1 MNRIFSAL
9 LLAGGMMASGMP
21 FPAAATP
28 RQQEENPIHAGNN
41 DRGQGDSPSPTRQ
54 QGTRNVKDADKVSSV
69 SRQQRK
75 ESVEAIQKLLNK
87 RLFKKAAEQ
96 ALKQLD
102 EYDDQYSGTDLS
114 LYYEALKRLN
124 ALNDS
129 TNLDTILQ
137 QQMKRHGNNPRFL
150 MAAALLYQE
159 ASHAFKL
166 VDGSYIRCNNV
177 WDGEYSG
184 EARDR
189 VEALRCLFKAMQIAE
204 QQGDMALLGQL
215 RFATAQAFLRQD
227 GRFSPLSPV
236 QTYASLGN
244 LTSLKELPDYVAKD
258 ESSPFRNVKTLPVAV
273 NSKTGKPE
281 VVFYHASSSWET
293 AKNDGERL
301 RWLLD
306 SAIQADPEIANQVNY
321 FTASWCCTLF
331 SYSNTAP
338 DQELVYGPG
347 NAGSVAGIDPAQLKT
362 NQTVVKTDRTDKG
375 KFMLITLPPDY
386 DFIRIASA
394 VRPAPSPDYYV
405 NACNLVADEF
415 LARNQRPAAA
425 DLLAK
430 TLQTWNTVSWNNGD
444 KEKFLRVAESLKKRL
459 ASITEPNGTFDT
471 DKRTLLAGEPV
482 EVAFSYRNAAHARVT
497 ARSVD
502 MRRWQQERM
511 DTVQSSRTLGRE
523 YAKKYSSS
531 GTLLFNLL
539 YNQSYAR
546 YLGEEIKG
554 KDIDLAPGDQ
564 HLNRIA
570 QIPVPTRK
578 SGWYLLTVT
587 LDNGYRFHRFLT
599 LSDMVLVR
607 RSVPE
612 GNLWFLADARTG
624 MPVEGGDLRL
634 LRYGENKTLKKHQV
648 KGTTDK
654 NGAMIETIPPPD
666 RREVFYDRFLGI
678 ASKGSSYVLAGTSD
692 YGWESG
698 NQLMNTANKASDPY
712 SCFFLESQPVYRPG
726 QTARFKG
733 VLFRPN
739 IAAPGTQDCAGK
751 KLTLTI
757 TSPTGDE
764 SVFPQK
770 TVTTDSTGCFELE
783 LLIPAG
789 APLGQYEAKLK
800 LHDSANLDFRLYA
813 PLFRMEEYK
822 KPEFS
827 VQMDA
832 PSKPIRLGQPIPVS
846 IQADYYAGGPVSEGK
861 ASITITRSLGA
872 DVWTPYWKWS
882 WLYDSSFSPYYVPFS
897 SDAPLTVLKKTVP
910 LNKDGKAS
918 VELSTAQ
925 DARDFASQNI
935 TYRVTASVTDAS
947 LREVFTSG
955 QVIATFRPFN
965 IFTSLNRGYAPTG
978 TPVQASITAATADG
992 VKISHAKGTTR
1003 LQHIRPDG
1011 SRQDLETWN
1020 IATGKEGEASLS
1032 FQTRESGLYALSTT
1046 LEDEHGN
1053 KVEDSFQFLSYGA
1066 GKQNPFKI
1074 EPLAIT
1080 PDKKEYAPGE
1090 TARLLVTSD
1099 YPDARVWTFLRN
1111 SWKNES
1117 RRLVALDRQTALV
1130 ECPLTREDM
1139 PNMGVNAFTVRNGE
1153 LYQASAEL
1161 LLPPASQILSPSV
1174 TSGKPQYQPG
1184 EKGQVT
1190 VQVKGPDGKPV
1201 SNGIV
1206 TLAVYDKA
1214 LEYIARPNITD
1225 IAKTVWGSLNSTRF
1239 LNLKKMTASGTQ
1251 KDRGPDQPYFQSL
1264 VQTGYRYMA
1273 RDKMA
1278 PINGFATAG
1287 PRSGNYAV
1295 AVKSV
1300 NRLLGEGAAL
1310 PAAAPAPV
1318 VQYKGAGD
1326 EVSAEDDFFANAPG
1340 SMDLRGNASPP
1351 IQLRTHFADCLKWC
1365 GTLKTDG
1372 EGNVTVPVE
1381 MPDNLTTWKAAAWT
1395 ITPELQ
1401 VGQASAEFLT
1411 TKDFMVSLQAPRF
1424 FVEKDVVMLS
1434 ALVRNRTDKAVR
1446 ARVSIALKD
1455 GCLELLPAD
1464 APSVKALAPDTDNS
1478 AVREV
1483 DVPAQGQ
1490 AVVNWWTVA
1499 VREGTATVAMEAA
1512 AGSTGDA
1519 MQMSFPVLVHGMKQ
1533 LHAGSAVVL
1542 PGEQE
1547 QKLSINLPQQRRR
1560 EESELTVKVSPS
1572 IALSMVEA
1580 LPYLAEYPY
1589 GCVEQTLN
1597 RFLPAL
1603 VVTNTL
1609 KQLGLNPGAALQSH
1623 RNLNPQAIKD
1633 KAFYDKVMKKLKRNP
1648 VYDEAKL
1655 KKMAAEGIAALREK
1669 QLSNGSWGWFGGAS
1683 EGDPVMTAHVLHGLK
1698 LASNTATIPE
1708 GMLTRAIRWLK
1719 DHQEK
1724 QVTLLARGDEYR
1736 KLEKLPDGPKKK
1748 EAIRKLGNYRLTAS
1762 AEDTLIYSVL
1772 AECGVSNL
1780 PMERYLFRDRLELP
1794 VISQIQLAEILL
1806 DAHRMGDFKKVLPI
1820 ISQFLQQDDS
1830 LQTAWLRLPNEGYWW
1845 RWYGSDV
1852 ATQAAYLKLMAKSD
1866 PGNPVTARLAKWLLN
1881 NRANG
1886 TYWNSTKDTA
1896 DCLEALS
1903 AYLFQTREGMED
1915 MEAEILY
1922 DGVPVK
1928 TITSTKE
1935 TLFTFDNAFR
1945 MSGKDLTDGKHVITI
1960 RRKKGKG
1967 NIYANSTLSY
1977 FSLEDPIP
1985 AAGNAVTVERCY
1997 YRILKET
2004 VKDDSVKDT
2013 QTDSGE
2019 LVTQGK
2025 DLTRRTLLKNG
2036 DVIASGDIIEVV
2048 MTVKTKNDVEY
2059 LMLRDPKPA
2068 GCESRETASGYAQMG
2083 TVSGYKEIGDEEIRI
2098 FLSSLPMGEYQISH
2112 RLRAERPGR
2121 FSALPAII
2129 EAMYAPELRGN
2140 SREHKVGIS
2149 MPAE

>member
-1 MNRIFSAL
+1 MNRIFSL
-9 LLAGGMMASGMP
+9 LFLAGGLLASGMP
-21 FPAAATP
+21 CPAAASTP
-28 RQQEENPIHAGNN
+28 PQRQDGPSAHADDKG
-41 DRGQGDSPSPTRQ
+41 GLPEDSTSSSQ
-54 QGTRNVKDADKVSSV
+54 KGAKDADKATSIS
-69 SRQQRK
+69 QQRK
-75 ESVEAIQKLLNK
+75 QSVEAIEKLLEK
-87 RLFKKAAEQ
+87 RLFKNAAKQ

-102 EYDDQYSGTDLS
+102 EYDDQYSGADLL
-114 LYYEALKRLN
+114 LYYQALTRLN
-124 ALNDS
+124 ALDDS

-137 QQMKRHGNNPRFL
+137 EQMKRHGGNPYFL
-150 MAAALLYQE
+150 MDAAHLYQN
-159 ASHAFKL
+159 ASHTFKL
-166 VDGSYIRCNNV
+166 VDGAYIRSAEP

-189 VEALRCLFKAMQIAE
+189 VEALRCLSKAMQLAE
-204 QQGDMALLGQL
+204 KEKNMKLLGQL
-215 RFATAQAFLRQD
+215 RFMTAQALLVKGSRY
-227 GRFSPLSPV
+227 SSLSPF
-236 QTYASLGN
+236 QAYAALGN
-244 LTSLKELPDYVAKD
+244 LTSLKELPGYVAR
-258 ESSPFRNVKTLPVAV
+258 EEAPPFRNVATVPVTV
-273 NSKTGKPE
+273 NAKTGKPE

-293 AKNDGERL
+293 AKNDGERM

-306 SAIQADPEIANQVNY
+306 AAIQANPELANQVNY
-321 FTASWCCTLF
+321 FTASWCHRLF

-338 DQELVYGPG
+338 DQEFVYGPG
-347 NAGSVAGIDPAQLKT
+347 NAGMVAGINPEELKT
-362 NQTVVKTDRTDKG
+362 NQTVVKTDRTGNG
-375 KFMLITLPPDY
+375 KFLLTTLPPDY
-386 DFIRIASA
+386 DFIRIAAA
-394 VRPAPSPDYYV
+394 VRVTPEPDYYV
-405 NACNLVADEF
+405 NAGNLAANEF

-425 DLLAK
+425 ELLGK
-430 TLQTWNTVSWNNGD
+430 ILQTWNAQSWNQTD
-444 KEKFLRVAESLKKRL
+444 KEDFLHVADNLKKRI
-459 ASITEPNGTFDT
+459 ASITEPNGMFDA

-482 EVAFSYRNAAHARVT
+482 TVAFSYRNAAQASVT

-502 MRRWQQERM
+502 MKRWQEERM
-511 DTVQSSRTLGRE
+511 DKVQTSSTLGNAYR
-523 YAKKYSSS
+523 KKYSSL

-539 YNQSYAR
+539 HEPSYAR

-554 KDIDLAPGDQ
+554 EKVALAPGER

-578 SGWYLLTVT
+578 PGWYLLTVT

-612 GNLWFLADARTG
+612 GNLWFLADAGTG
-624 MPVEGGDLRL
+624 MPVEGGSLRL
-634 LRYGENKTLKKHQV
+634 LRYQEDKTLQKHQV

-654 NGAMIETIPPPD
+654 DGAMIETIPPRGSRTPS
-666 RREVFYDRFLGI
+666 YNMFLGI
-678 ASKGSSYVLAGTSD
+678 ASKGDSYVLAGVSD

-698 NQLMNTANKASDPY
+698 NYLMDTANKASDPY

-733 VLFRPN
+733 VLFRPD
-739 IAAPGTQDCAGK
+739 IANPGTKDCAGK

-764 SVFPQK
+764 SVFPPK

-783 LLIPAG
+783 LLIPAE
-789 APLGQYEAKLK
+789 APLGQYGAKLK
-800 LHDSANLDFRLYA
+800 LHDSADPDFRLYA

-827 VQMDA
+827 VRMDA
-832 PSKPIRLGQPIPVS
+832 PSRPIRLGRPIPVS

-861 ASITITRSLGA
+861 ATITITRTLGA

-882 WLYDSSFSPYYVPFS
+882 WLYDRSFSPYYIPFS
-897 SDAPLTVLKKTVP
+897 PDAPLTVLEKTVP
-910 LNKDGKAS
+910 LDKDGKAS

-935 TYRVTASVTDAS
+935 TYRVSASVTDAS
-947 LREVFTSG
+947 LREVSASG

-965 IFTSLNRGYAPTG
+965 IFTALNRGYAPTG

-992 VKISHAKGTTR
+992 AKIAHAKGTSV
-1003 LQHIRPDG
+1003 LQHIRADG
-1011 SRQDLETWN
+1011 SREALETWN
-1020 IATGKEGEASLS
+1020 ITTGKEGEATLS
-1032 FQTRESGLYALSTT
+1032 FQTRESGLYALSST
-1046 LEDEHGN
+1046 LKDEHGN
-1053 KVEDSFQFLSYGA
+1053 RVEESFQFLSYGK

-1074 EPLAIT
+1074 NPLSIT
-1080 PDKKEYAPGE
+1080 PDKKEYAPGD
-1090 TARLLVTSD
+1090 TAKLLLASD

-1111 SWKNES
+1111 SWKDES
-1117 RRLVALDRQTALV
+1117 RSLVPLDRQTALV

-1153 LYQASAEL
+1153 LHTASAEL
-1161 LLPPASQILSPSV
+1161 LIPPASQILAPSV
-1174 TSGKPQYQPG
+1174 TPGKSQYQPG
-1184 EKGQVT
+1184 EEGRVT

-1201 SNGIV
+1201 RNGIV

-1225 IAKTVWGSLNSTRF
+1225 IAKTVWGSLNETGF
-1239 LNLKKMTASGTQ
+1239 LSLKKMTAAGTQ
-1251 KDRGPDQPYFQSL
+1251 QDRGPDQPYFQSL
-1264 VQTGYRYMA
+1264 LYSDYGYLLRREKGA
-1273 RDKMA
+1273 V
-1278 PINGFATAG
+1278 NGFATAG
-1287 PRSGNYAV
+1287 VRSGNYAISGKAASRV
-1295 AVKSV
+1295 LA
-1300 NRLLGEGAAL
+1300 EGAAV
-1310 PAAAPAPV
+1310 PAAAPVPAM
-1318 VQYKGAGD
+1318 QQMASD
-1326 EVSAEDDFFANAPG
+1326 EESAESDSFAAGQGDADVQEN
-1340 SMDLRGNASPP
+1340 SSPH
-1351 IQLRTHFADCLKWC
+1351 IQLRTNFADCIKWC
-1365 GTLKTDG
+1365 GTLRTDE

-1381 MPDNLTTWKAAAWT
+1381 MPDNLTTWKAAAWA
-1395 ITPELQ
+1395 IPPGLQ
-1401 VGQASAEFLT
+1401 VGPASAEVLT
-1411 TKDFMVSLQAPRF
+1411 TKDFMVSMQAPRF

-1446 ARVSIALKD
+1446 ARVSISLKD

-1464 APSVKALAPDTDNS
+1464 APAVKGLAADTDNS

-1490 AVVNWWTVA
+1490 AVVNWWTA
-1499 VREGTATVAMEAA
+1499 AIREGTAAVAMEAA
-1512 AGSTGDA
+1512 SGSTGDA
-1519 MQMSFPVLVHGMKQ
+1519 MQMNFPVLVHGMKQ

-1547 QKLSINLPQQRRR
+1547 QKLSISLPQQRRR
-1560 EESELTVKVSPS
+1560 EESELVVKVSPS

-1603 VVTNTL
+1603 VVTDAL
-1609 KQLGLNPGAALQSH
+1609 KQLGLNPGAALESH
-1623 RNLNPQAIKD
+1623 RNLNPQAIKN
-1633 KAFYDKVMKKLKRNP
+1633 KAFHDSIMKKLERNP
-1648 VYDEAKL
+1648 VYDEAAL
-1655 KKMAAEGIAALREK
+1655 KKMAAKGISSLREK

-1683 EGDPVMTAHVLHGLK
+1683 EGDPVMTAHVAHGLK
-1698 LASNTATIPE
+1698 IASNTVNVPD
-1708 GMLTRAIRWLK
+1708 GMLSGAVRWLK
-1719 DHQEK
+1719 NYQES
-1724 QVTLLARGDEYR
+1724 QAALLEKGDEYR

-1748 EAIRKLGNYRLTAS
+1748 EAIRKLGDYRLTVS
-1762 AEDTLIYSVL
+1762 ATDTLVYSVL
-1772 AECGVSNL
+1772 AECGVKNL

-1794 VISQIQLAEILL
+1794 VISQVQLAEILL
-1806 DAHRMGDFKKVLPI
+1806 DAHRMDDFKKVMPI

-1845 RWYGSDV
+1845 RWYGSGV

-1886 TYWNSTKDTA
+1886 SYWDSTKDTA

-1903 AYLFQTREGMED
+1903 AYLLQTREGMED

-1928 TITSTKE
+1928 TVASTKE

-1945 MSGKDLTDGKHVITI
+1945 MSGKDLADGSHVITI
-1960 RRKKGKG
+1960 RRKKGSG

-1985 AAGNAVTVERCY
+1985 AAGNAVTVERSY
-1997 YRILKET
+1997 YCIRKET

-2013 QTDSGE
+2013 QTDAGE
-2019 LVTQGK
+2019 LVSQGK
-2025 DLTRRTLLKNG
+2025 DLTRRTLLKDG

-2059 LMLRDPKPA
+2059 LMLLDPKPA
-2068 GCESRETASGYAQMG
+2068 GCESQETTSGYAWMG
-2083 TVSGYKEIGDEEIRI
+2083 TVSGYKEIGDEEIRV
-2098 FLSSLPMGEYQISH
+2098 FLSSLPMGQYQISH

-2121 FSALPAII
+2121 FSALPAVI

-2140 SREHKVGIS
+2140 SKEHKIGIS

>member
-1 MNRIFSAL
+1 MNRIFSL
-9 LLAGGMMASGMP
+9 LFLAGCLLASGMP
-21 FPAAATP
+21 CPAAASTP
-28 RQQEENPIHAGNN
+28 PQRQDGPSAHADDKG
-41 DRGQGDSPSPTRQ
+41 GLPEDSTSSSQ
-54 QGTRNVKDADKVSSV
+54 KGAKDADKATSIS
-69 SRQQRK
+69 QQRK
-75 ESVEAIQKLLNK
+75 QSVEAIEKLLEK
-87 RLFKKAAEQ
+87 RLFKNAAEQ

-102 EYDDQYSGTDLS
+102 EYDDQYSGADLL
-114 LYYEALKRLN
+114 LYYQALTRLN
-124 ALNDS
+124 ALDDS

-137 QQMKRHGNNPRFL
+137 EQMKRHGGNPYFL
-150 MAAALLYQE
+150 MDAAHLYQN
-159 ASHAFKL
+159 ASHTFKL
-166 VDGSYIRCNNV
+166 VDGAYIRSAEP

-189 VEALRCLFKAMQIAE
+189 VEALRCLSKAMQLAE
-204 QQGDMALLGQL
+204 KEKNMKLLGQL
-215 RFATAQAFLRQD
+215 RFMTAQALLGKGSRY
-227 GRFSPLSPV
+227 SSLSPF
-236 QTYASLGN
+236 QAYAALGN
-244 LTSLKELPDYVAKD
+244 LTSLKELPGYVAR
-258 ESSPFRNVKTLPVAV
+258 EEAPPFRNVATVPVTV
-273 NSKTGKPE
+273 NAKTGKPE

-293 AKNDGERL
+293 AKNDGERM

-306 SAIQADPEIANQVNY
+306 AAIQANPELANQVNY
-321 FTASWCCTLF
+321 FTASWCHRLF
-331 SYSNTAP
+331 SYSNTVP
-338 DQELVYGPG
+338 DQEFVYGPG
-347 NAGSVAGIDPAQLKT
+347 NAGMVAGINPEELKT
-362 NQTVVKTDRTDKG
+362 NQTVVKTDRTGNG
-375 KFMLITLPPDY
+375 KFLLTTLPPDY
-386 DFIRIASA
+386 DFIRIAAA
-394 VRPAPSPDYYV
+394 VRVTPEPDYYV
-405 NACNLVADEF
+405 NAGNLAANEF

-425 DLLAK
+425 ELLGK
-430 TLQTWNTVSWNNGD
+430 ILQTWNAQSWDQAD
-444 KEKFLRVAESLKKRL
+444 KEDFLHVADNLKKRI
-459 ASITEPNGTFDT
+459 ASITEPNGMFDA

-482 EVAFSYRNAAHARVT
+482 TVAFSYRNAAQASVT

-502 MRRWQQERM
+502 MKRWQEERM
-511 DTVQSSRTLGRE
+511 DKVQTSSTLGNAYR
-523 YAKKYSSS
+523 KKYSNL

-539 YNQSYAR
+539 HEPSYAR

-554 KDIDLAPGDQ
+554 EKVALAPGER
-564 HLNRIA
+564 HLNHIA

-578 SGWYLLTVT
+578 PGWYLLTVT

-612 GNLWFLADARTG
+612 GNLWFLADAGTG
-624 MPVEGGDLRL
+624 MPVEGGSLRL
-634 LRYGENKTLKKHQV
+634 LRYQEDKTLQKHQV

-654 NGAMIETIPPPD
+654 DGAMIETIPPRGSRTPS
-666 RREVFYDRFLGI
+666 YNMFLGI
-678 ASKGSSYVLAGTSD
+678 ASKGDSYVLAGVSD

-698 NQLMNTANKASDPY
+698 NYLMDTANKASDPY

-733 VLFRPN
+733 VLFRPD
-739 IAAPGTQDCAGK
+739 IANPGTKDCAGK

-764 SVFPQK
+764 SVFPPK

-783 LLIPAG
+783 LLIPAE
-789 APLGQYEAKLK
+789 APLGQYGAKLK
-800 LHDSANLDFRLYA
+800 LHDSADPDFRLYA

-827 VQMDA
+827 VRMDA
-832 PSKPIRLGQPIPVS
+832 PSRPIRLGRPIPVS

-861 ASITITRSLGA
+861 ATITITRTLGA

-882 WLYDSSFSPYYVPFS
+882 WLYDRSFSPYYIPFS
-897 SDAPLTVLKKTVP
+897 PDAPLTVLEKTVP
-910 LNKDGKAS
+910 LDKDGKAS

-935 TYRVTASVTDAS
+935 TYRVSASVTDAS
-947 LREVFTSG
+947 LREVSASG

-965 IFTSLNRGYAPTG
+965 IFTALNRGYAPTG

-992 VKISHAKGTTR
+992 AKIAHAKGTSV
-1003 LQHIRPDG
+1003 LQHIRADG
-1011 SRQDLETWN
+1011 SREALETWN
-1020 IATGKEGEASLS
+1020 ITTGKEGEATLS
-1032 FQTRESGLYALSTT
+1032 FQTRESGLYALSST

-1053 KVEDSFQFLSYGA
+1053 RVEESFQFLSYGK

-1074 EPLAIT
+1074 NPLSIT
-1080 PDKKEYAPGE
+1080 PDKKEYAPGD
-1090 TARLLVTSD
+1090 TAKLLLASD
-1099 YPDARVWTFLRN
+1099 YPDARVWTFLHN
-1111 SWKNES
+1111 SWKDES
-1117 RRLVALDRQTALV
+1117 RSLVPLDRQTALV

-1153 LYQASAEL
+1153 LHTASAEL
-1161 LLPPASQILSPSV
+1161 LIPPASQILAPSV
-1174 TSGKPQYQPG
+1174 TPGKSQYQPG
-1184 EKGQVT
+1184 EEGRVT

-1201 SNGIV
+1201 RNGIV

-1225 IAKTVWGSLNSTRF
+1225 IAKTVWGSLNETGF
-1239 LNLKKMTASGTQ
+1239 LSLKKMTAAGTQ
-1251 KDRGPDQPYFQSL
+1251 QDRGPDQPYFQSL
-1264 VQTGYRYMA
+1264 LYSDYGYLLRREKGA
-1273 RDKMA
+1273 V
-1278 PINGFATAG
+1278 NGFATAG
-1287 PRSGNYAV
+1287 VRSGNYAISGKAASRV
-1295 AVKSV
+1295 LA
-1300 NRLLGEGAAL
+1300 EGAAV
-1310 PAAAPAPV
+1310 PAAAPVPAM
-1318 VQYKGAGD
+1318 QQMAAD
-1326 EVSAEDDFFANAPG
+1326 EESAESDSFAAGQGDADVQEN
-1340 SMDLRGNASPP
+1340 SSPH
-1351 IQLRTHFADCLKWC
+1351 IQLRTNFADCIKWC
-1365 GTLKTDG
+1365 GTLRTDE

-1381 MPDNLTTWKAAAWT
+1381 MPDNLTTWKAAAWA
-1395 ITPELQ
+1395 ITPGLQ

-1411 TKDFMVSLQAPRF
+1411 TKDFMVSMQAPRF

-1434 ALVRNRTDKAVR
+1434 ALVRNRPDKAVR
-1446 ARVSIALKD
+1446 ARVSISLKD

-1464 APSVKALAPDTDNS
+1464 APAVKGLAADTDNS

-1490 AVVNWWTVA
+1490 AVVNWWTA
-1499 VREGTATVAMEAA
+1499 AIREGTAAVAMEAA
-1512 AGSTGDA
+1512 SGSTGDA
-1519 MQMSFPVLVHGMKQ
+1519 MQMNFPVLVHGMKQ

-1542 PGEQE
+1542 PGERE
-1547 QKLSINLPQQRRR
+1547 QKLSISLPQQRRR
-1560 EESELTVKVSPS
+1560 EESELVVKVSPS

-1603 VVTNTL
+1603 VVTDAL
-1609 KQLGLNPGAALQSH
+1609 KQLGLNPGAALESH
-1623 RNLNPQAIKD
+1623 RNLNPQAIKN
-1633 KAFYDKVMKKLKRNP
+1633 KAFHDSVMKKLERNP
-1648 VYDEAKL
+1648 VYDEAGL
-1655 KKMAAEGIAALREK
+1655 KKMAAKGISSLREK

-1683 EGDPVMTAHVLHGLK
+1683 EGDAVMTAHVAHGLK
-1698 LASNTATIPE
+1698 IASNTVNVPD
-1708 GMLTRAIRWLK
+1708 GMLSGAVRWLK
-1719 DHQEK
+1719 NYQES
-1724 QVTLLARGDEYR
+1724 QAVLLEKGDEYR

-1748 EAIRKLGNYRLTAS
+1748 EAIRKLGDYRLTAS
-1762 AEDTLIYSVL
+1762 ATDTLVYSVL
-1772 AECGVSNL
+1772 AECGVKNL

-1794 VISQIQLAEILL
+1794 VISQVQLAEILL
-1806 DAHRMGDFKKVLPI
+1806 DAHRMDDFKKVMPI

-1845 RWYGSDV
+1845 RWYGSGV

-1886 TYWNSTKDTA
+1886 SYWDSTKDTA

-1903 AYLFQTREGMED
+1903 AYLLQTREGMED

-1928 TITSTKE
+1928 TIASTKE

-1945 MSGKDLTDGKHVITI
+1945 MSGKDLADGSHVITI
-1960 RRKKGKG
+1960 RRKKGSG

-1985 AAGNAVTVERCY
+1985 AAGNAVTVERSY
-1997 YRILKET
+1997 YRIRKET

-2013 QTDSGE
+2013 QTDAGE
-2019 LVTQGK
+2019 LVSQGK
-2025 DLTRRTLLKNG
+2025 DVTRRTLLKDG

-2059 LMLRDPKPA
+2059 LMLLDPKPA
-2068 GCESRETASGYAQMG
+2068 GCESQETTSGYAWMG
-2083 TVSGYKEIGDEEIRI
+2083 TVSGYKEIGDEEIRV
-2098 FLSSLPMGEYQISH
+2098 FLSSLPMGQYQISH

-2121 FSALPAII
+2121 FSALPAVI

-2140 SREHKVGIS
+2140 SKEHKIGIS

>member
-1 MNRIFSAL
+1 MNRIFSL
-9 LLAGGMMASGMP
+9 LFLAGGLLASGMP
-21 FPAAATP
+21 CPAAASTP
-28 RQQEENPIHAGNN
+28 PQRQDGPSAHADDKG
-41 DRGQGDSPSPTRQ
+41 GLPEDSTSSSQ
-54 QGTRNVKDADKVSSV
+54 KGAKDADKATSV
-69 SRQQRK
+69 SQQRK
-75 ESVEAIQKLLNK
+75 QSVEAIEKLLEK
-87 RLFKKAAEQ
+87 RLFKNAAEQ

-102 EYDDQYSGTDLS
+102 EYDDQYSGADLL
-114 LYYEALKRLN
+114 LYYQALTRLN
-124 ALNDS
+124 ALDDS

-137 QQMKRHGNNPRFL
+137 EQMKRHGGNPYFL
-150 MAAALLYQE
+150 MDAAHLYQN
-159 ASHAFKL
+159 ASHTFKL
-166 VDGSYIRCNNV
+166 VDGAYIRSTEP

-189 VEALRCLFKAMQIAE
+189 VEALRCLSKAMQLAE
-204 QQGDMALLGQL
+204 KEKNMKLLGQL
-215 RFATAQAFLRQD
+215 RFMTAQALLVKGSRY
-227 GRFSPLSPV
+227 SSLSPF
-236 QTYASLGN
+236 QAYAALGN
-244 LTSLKELPDYVAKD
+244 LTSLKELPGYVAR
-258 ESSPFRNVKTLPVAV
+258 EEAPPFRNVATVPVTV
-273 NSKTGKPE
+273 NAKTGKPE

-293 AKNDGERL
+293 AKNDGERM

-306 SAIQADPEIANQVNY
+306 AAIQANPELANQVNY
-321 FTASWCCTLF
+321 FTASWCHRLF

-338 DQELVYGPG
+338 DQEFVYGPG
-347 NAGSVAGIDPAQLKT
+347 NAGMVAGINPEELKT
-362 NQTVVKTDRTDKG
+362 NQTVVKTDRTGNG
-375 KFMLITLPPDY
+375 KFLLTTLPPDY
-386 DFIRIASA
+386 DFIRIAAA
-394 VRPAPSPDYYV
+394 VRVTPEPDYYV
-405 NACNLVADEF
+405 NAGNLAANEF

-425 DLLAK
+425 ELLGK
-430 TLQTWNTVSWNNGD
+430 ILQTWNAQSWNQAD
-444 KEKFLRVAESLKKRL
+444 KEDFLHVADNLKKRI
-459 ASITEPNGTFDT
+459 ASITEPNGMFDA

-482 EVAFSYRNAAHARVT
+482 TVAFSYRNAAQASVT

-502 MRRWQQERM
+502 MKRWQEERM
-511 DTVQSSRTLGRE
+511 DKVQTSSTLGNAYR
-523 YAKKYSSS
+523 KKYSSL

-539 YNQSYAR
+539 HEPSYAR

-554 KDIDLAPGDQ
+554 EKVALAPGER

-578 SGWYLLTVT
+578 PGWYLLTVT

-612 GNLWFLADARTG
+612 GNLWFLADAGTG
-624 MPVEGGDLRL
+624 MPVEGGSLRL
-634 LRYGENKTLKKHQV
+634 LRYQEDKTLQKHQV

-654 NGAMIETIPPPD
+654 NGAMIETIPPRGSRTPS
-666 RREVFYDRFLGI
+666 YNMFLGI
-678 ASKGSSYVLAGTSD
+678 ASKGDSYVLAGVSD

-698 NQLMNTANKASDPY
+698 NYLMDTANKASDPY

-733 VLFRPN
+733 VLFRPD
-739 IAAPGTQDCAGK
+739 IANPGTKDCAGK

-764 SVFPQK
+764 SVFPPK

-783 LLIPAG
+783 LLIPAE
-789 APLGQYEAKLK
+789 APLGQYGAKLK
-800 LHDSANLDFRLYA
+800 LHDSADPDFRLYA

-827 VQMDA
+827 VRMDA
-832 PSKPIRLGQPIPVS
+832 PSRPIRLGRPIPVS

-861 ASITITRSLGA
+861 ATITITRTLGA

-882 WLYDSSFSPYYVPFS
+882 WLYDRSFSPYYIPFS
-897 SDAPLTVLKKTVP
+897 PDAPLTVLEKTVP
-910 LNKDGKAS
+910 LDKDGKAS

-935 TYRVTASVTDAS
+935 TYRVSASVTDAS
-947 LREVFTSG
+947 LREVSASG

-965 IFTSLNRGYAPTG
+965 IFTALNRGYAPTG

-992 VKISHAKGTTR
+992 AKIAHAKGTSV
-1003 LQHIRPDG
+1003 LQHIRADG
-1011 SRQDLETWN
+1011 SREALETWN
-1020 IATGKEGEASLS
+1020 ITTGKEGEATLS
-1032 FQTRESGLYALSTT
+1032 FQTRESGLYALSST

-1053 KVEDSFQFLSYGA
+1053 RVEESFQFLSYGK

-1074 EPLAIT
+1074 NPLSIT
-1080 PDKKEYAPGE
+1080 PDKKEYAPGD
-1090 TARLLVTSD
+1090 TAKLLLASD

-1111 SWKNES
+1111 SWKDES
-1117 RRLVALDRQTALV
+1117 RSLVPLDRQTALV

-1153 LYQASAEL
+1153 LHTASAEL
-1161 LLPPASQILSPSV
+1161 LIPPASQILAPSV
-1174 TSGKPQYQPG
+1174 TPGKSQYQPG
-1184 EKGQVT
+1184 EEGRVT

-1201 SNGIV
+1201 RNGIV

-1225 IAKTVWGSLNSTRF
+1225 IAKTVWGSLNETGF
-1239 LNLKKMTASGTQ
+1239 LSLKKMTAAGTQ
-1251 KDRGPDQPYFQSL
+1251 QDRGPDQPYFQSL
-1264 VQTGYRYMA
+1264 LYSDYGYLLRREKGA
-1273 RDKMA
+1273 V
-1278 PINGFATAG
+1278 NGFATAG
-1287 PRSGNYAV
+1287 VRSGNYAISGKAASRV
-1295 AVKSV
+1295 LA
-1300 NRLLGEGAAL
+1300 EGAAV
-1310 PAAAPAPV
+1310 PAAAPVPV
-1318 VQYKGAGD
+1318 MQQMAAD
-1326 EVSAEDDFFANAPG
+1326 EESAESDSFAAGQGDADVQEN
-1340 SMDLRGNASPP
+1340 SSPH
-1351 IQLRTHFADCLKWC
+1351 IQLRTNFADCIKWC
-1365 GTLKTDG
+1365 GTLRTDE

-1381 MPDNLTTWKAAAWT
+1381 MPDNLTTWKAAAWA
-1395 ITPELQ
+1395 ITPGLQ

-1411 TKDFMVSLQAPRF
+1411 TKDFMVSMQAPRF

-1446 ARVSIALKD
+1446 ARVSISLKD

-1464 APSVKALAPDTDNS
+1464 APAVKGLAADTDNS

-1490 AVVNWWTVA
+1490 AVVNWWTA
-1499 VREGTATVAMEAA
+1499 AIREGTAAVAMEAA
-1512 AGSTGDA
+1512 SGSTGDA
-1519 MQMSFPVLVHGMKQ
+1519 MQMNFPVLVHGMKQ

-1547 QKLSINLPQQRRR
+1547 QKLSISLPQQRRR
-1560 EESELTVKVSPS
+1560 EESELVVKVSPS

-1603 VVTNTL
+1603 VVTDAL
-1609 KQLGLNPGAALQSH
+1609 KQLGLNPGAALESH
-1623 RNLNPQAIKD
+1623 RNLNPQAITN
-1633 KAFYDKVMKKLKRNP
+1633 KAFHDSVMKKLERNP
-1648 VYDEAKL
+1648 VYDEAAL
-1655 KKMAAEGIAALREK
+1655 KKMAAKGISSLREK

-1683 EGDPVMTAHVLHGLK
+1683 EGDPVMTAHVAHGLK
-1698 LASNTATIPE
+1698 IASNTVNVPD
-1708 GMLTRAIRWLK
+1708 GMLSGAVRWLK
-1719 DHQEK
+1719 NYQES
-1724 QVTLLARGDEYR
+1724 QAALLEKGDEYR

-1748 EAIRKLGNYRLTAS
+1748 EAIRKLGDYRLTAS
-1762 AEDTLIYSVL
+1762 ATDTLVYSVL
-1772 AECGVSNL
+1772 AECGVKNL

-1794 VISQIQLAEILL
+1794 VISQVQLAEILL
-1806 DAHRMGDFKKVLPI
+1806 DAHRMDDFKKVMPI

-1845 RWYGSDV
+1845 RWYGSGV

-1886 TYWNSTKDTA
+1886 SYWDSTKDTA

-1903 AYLFQTREGMED
+1903 AYLLQTREGMED

-1928 TITSTKE
+1928 TIASTKE

-1945 MSGKDLTDGKHVITI
+1945 MSGKDLADGSHVITI
-1960 RRKKGKG
+1960 RRKKGSG

-1985 AAGNAVTVERCY
+1985 AAGNAVTVERSY
-1997 YRILKET
+1997 YRIRKET

-2013 QTDSGE
+2013 QTDAGE
-2019 LVTQGK
+2019 LVSQGK
-2025 DLTRRTLLKNG
+2025 DLTRRTLLKDR

-2059 LMLRDPKPA
+2059 LMLLDPKPA
-2068 GCESRETASGYAQMG
+2068 GCESQETTSGYAWMG
-2083 TVSGYKEIGDEEIRI
+2083 TVSGYKEIGDEEIRV
-2098 FLSSLPMGEYQISH
+2098 FLSSLPMGQYQISH

-2121 FSALPAII
+2121 FSALPAVI

-2140 SREHKVGIS
+2140 SKEHKIGIS

>member
-9 LLAGGMMASGMP
+9 FLAAGMLASGMAS
-21 FPAAATP
+21 AASSGSTP
-28 RQQEENPIHAGNN
+28 QEQE
-41 DRGQGDSPSPTRQ
+41 GQAAKVEDKAPSPS
-54 QGTRNVKDADKVSSV
+54 G
-69 SRQQRK
+69 QQRK
-75 ESVEAIQKLLNK
+75 QSMEAIEKLLEK
-87 RLFKKAAEQ
+87 RLFKQAAEQ
-96 ALKQLD
+96 SLKQLNG
-102 EYDDQYSGTDLS
+102 YDDQYSGADLL
-114 LYYEALKRLN
+114 LYYRALTRLN

-129 TNLDTILQ
+129 LNLDTILQ
-137 QQMKRHGNNPRFL
+137 EQMKRHGDNPRFL
-150 MAAALLYQE
+150 MDAARLYQD
-159 ASHAFKL
+159 ACHTFKL
-166 VDGSYIRCNNV
+166 VDGAYIRGSEP

-189 VEALRCLFKAMQIAE
+189 VQALRCLFKAMQLAE
-204 QQGDMALLGQL
+204 KDKNMKLLGQL
-215 RFATAQAFLRQD
+215 RFLTAQAFVQGGERYN
-227 GRFSPLSPV
+227 SLSPF
-236 QTYASLGN
+236 QAYAALGN
-244 LTSLKELPDYVAKD
+244 LTSLKELPDYVSREEA
-258 ESSPFRNVKTLPVAV
+258 SPFRNVGTVPVTV
-273 NSKTGKPE
+273 NPETGKPE

-293 AKNDGERL
+293 ARNDGERM

-306 SAIQADPEIANQVNY
+306 AAIQADPEMANQINCY
-321 FTASWCCTLF
+321 TASWCQQLF

-338 DQELVYGPG
+338 SQEFVYGPG
-347 NAGSVAGIDPAQLKT
+347 NAGAVAGINPAELKT
-362 NQTVVKTDRTDKG
+362 NQTVVKTDRIGKG
-375 KFMLITLPPDY
+375 KFMLVTLPPDY
-386 DFIRIASA
+386 DFIRIAST
-394 VRPAPSPDYYV
+394 VQTTPCPEYYV
-405 NACNLVADEF
+405 AAGNLAADEF
-415 LARNQRPAAA
+415 LSRNQRPEAAEI
-425 DLLAK
+425 LVN
-430 TLQTWNTVSWNNGD
+430 TLKNWNTLSWDQQD
-444 KEKFLRVAESLKKRL
+444 KEEFLRVADHLKERI
-459 ASITEPNGTFDT
+459 AAITEPNGTFDT
-471 DKRTLLAGEPV
+471 DKRTLLSGEPV
-482 EVAFSYRNAAHARVT
+482 TVAFSYRNASHARVT

-511 DTVQSSRTLGRE
+511 NKVQSSSTLGKAYR
-523 YAKKYSSS
+523 KKYSSL

-539 YNQSYAR
+539 HDKSYAD

-554 KDIDLAPGDQ
+554 PEVALEPGDR

-570 QIPVPTRK
+570 QIPVPAEQP
-578 SGWYLLTVT
+578 GWYLLTVT

-624 MPVEGGDLRL
+624 TPVEGADLRL
-634 LRYGENKTLKKHQV
+634 LRYREDKTLNKHQV

-654 NGAMIETIPPPD
+654 DGAMIETIPAPD
-666 RREVFYDRFLGI
+666 KNTPFYSMFLGI
-678 ASKGSSYVLAGTSD
+678 ASRGNSYVLAGLQD

-698 NQLMNTANKASDPY
+698 NQLMNTDNKASDPY

-733 VLFRPN
+733 VLFRPD
-739 IAAPGTQDCAGK
+739 IATPGTQDCAGK

-757 TSPTGDE
+757 TDPTGDK
-764 SVFPQK
+764 SVFPPK

-789 APLGQYEAKLK
+789 AQLGQYSASLQ
-800 LHDSANLDFRLYA
+800 LQDSADPDFRLYA

-827 VQMDA
+827 VKMDA

-861 ASITITRSLGA
+861 ATITITRTLGA

-882 WLYDSSFSPYYVPFS
+882 WLYDRSFSPYYIPFS
-897 SDAPLTVLKKTVP
+897 PDAPLTVLEKTVP
-910 LNKDGKAS
+910 LDKDGKAS

-925 DARDFASQNI
+925 DARDFSSRNI
-935 TYRVTASVTDAS
+935 TYRVSASVTDAS
-947 LREVFTSG
+947 LREISASG

-978 TPVQASITAATADG
+978 TPVQATITAATADG
-992 VKISHAKGTTR
+992 VKIGAATGTTI
-1003 LQHIRPDG
+1003 LQHIKADG
-1011 SRQDLETWN
+1011 SRQALETWN
-1020 IATGKEGEASLS
+1020 ITTGKEGEASLS

-1046 LEDEHGN
+1046 LEDGHGN
-1053 KVEDSFQFLSYGA
+1053 KVEESFQFLSYGT

-1074 EPLAIT
+1074 NPLAIT
-1080 PDKKEYAPGE
+1080 PDKKVYAPGD
-1090 TARLLVTSD
+1090 TAKLLVTSD

-1117 RRLVALDRQTALV
+1117 RRLVSLDRQTALV

-1153 LYQASAEL
+1153 LHQASAEL
-1161 LLPPASQILSPSV
+1161 LLPPDSQILSPSV
-1174 TSGKPQYQPG
+1174 TPGKPQYQPAEQG
-1184 EKGQVT
+1184 SVT

-1201 SNGIV
+1201 KNGIV

-1225 IAKTVWGSLNSTRF
+1225 IAKTVWGRLNGTTF
-1239 LNLKKMTASGTQ
+1239 LNLKKMTASGTSQ
-1251 KDRGPDQPYFQSL
+1251 DRGPDQPYFQSL
-1264 VQTGYRYMA
+1264 LFYGRYGYMT
-1273 RDKMA
+1273 RDK
-1278 PINGFATAG
+1278 IGTVNGFATAG
-1287 PRSGNYAV
+1287 LRSGNSAV
-1295 AVKSV
+1295 LSKSASRV
-1300 NRLLGEGAAL
+1300 LAEEAA

-1318 VQYKGAGD
+1318 VQAMGAA
-1326 EVSAEDDFFANAPG
+1326 EESAEDSFAAGQGKGDAPE
-1340 SMDLRGNASPP
+1340 NASPA
-1351 IQLRTHFADCLKWC
+1351 IQLRTNFADCIKWC
-1365 GTLKTDG
+1365 GTLKTDE

-1381 MPDNLTTWKAAAWT
+1381 MPDNLTTWKAAAWV
-1395 ITPELQ
+1395 ITSSLQ

-1411 TKDFMVSLQAPRF
+1411 TKDFMVSMQAPRF

-1446 ARVSIALKD
+1446 ARVSISLKD
-1455 GCLELLPAD
+1455 GCLELLPAG
-1464 APSVKALAPDTDNS
+1464 APAVKGLAAETDNS

-1490 AVVNWWTVA
+1490 AVVNWWTA
-1499 VREGTATVAMEAA
+1499 AIREGTATVAMEAA
-1512 AGSTGDA
+1512 AGSAGDA
-1519 MQMSFPVLVHGMKQ
+1519 MQMNFPVLVHGMKQ

-1547 QKLSINLPQQRRR
+1547 QQLSITLPQQRRR
-1560 EESELTVKVSPS
+1560 EESELVVKVSPS

-1609 KQLGLNPGAALQSH
+1609 KQLGLNPGAALESH
-1623 RNLNPQAIKD
+1623 RNLNPQTIRD
-1633 KAFYDKVMKKLKRNP
+1633 KAFYDDVMKRLERNP
-1648 VYDEAKL
+1648 VYDEARL
-1655 KKMAAEGIAALREK
+1655 KKLAARGIASLREK
-1669 QLSNGSWGWFGGAS
+1669 QLSNGSWGWFGGAD
-1683 EGDPVMTAHVLHGLK
+1683 EGDPVMTAHVVHGLK
-1698 LASNTATIPE
+1698 LASNTVKIPE
-1708 GMLTRAIRWLK
+1708 GMLSGAVRWLENY
-1719 DHQEK
+1719 QSG
-1724 QVTLLARGDEYR
+1724 QVSLLAKGDEYR

-1748 EAIRKLGNYRLTAS
+1748 EAIRKLGDYRLTAS
-1762 AEDTLIYSVL
+1762 ATDALVYSVL
-1772 AECGVSNL
+1772 VEGGVINL

-1806 DAHRMGDFKKVLPI
+1806 DAHRMDDFKKVMPI

-1886 TYWNSTKDTA
+1886 SYWNSTKDTA

-1928 TITSTKE
+1928 TISSTKE

-1945 MSGKDLTDGKHVITI
+1945 MSGKDLADGRHAITI

-1967 NIYANSTLSY
+1967 NIYANSTLTY

-1985 AAGNAVTVERCY
+1985 AAGNAVTVERAY
-1997 YRILKET
+1997 YRIQKET
-2004 VKDDSVKDT
+2004 VKDDAVRDT

-2019 LVTQGK
+2019 LVSQGK
-2025 DLTRRTLLKNG
+2025 DVTRRTLLNNG

-2059 LMLRDPKPA
+2059 LMLLDPKPA
-2068 GCESRETASGYAQMG
+2068 GCESQETASGYAWMG

-2098 FLSSLPMGEYQISH
+2098 FLSSLPMGSYQISH

-2121 FSALPAII
+2121 FSALPAVI

-2140 SREHKVGIS
+2140 SREHKIGIS

>member
-1 MNRIFSAL
+1 MNRIFSL
-9 LLAGGMMASGMP
+9 LFLAGGLLASGMP
-21 FPAAATP
+21 CPAAASTP
-28 RQQEENPIHAGNN
+28 PQRQDGPSAHA
-41 DRGQGDSPSPTRQ
+41 DDKRGLPEDSTSSSQ
-54 QGTRNVKDADKVSSV
+54 KGAKDADKATSFS
-69 SRQQRK
+69 QQRK
-75 ESVEAIQKLLNK
+75 QSVEAIEKLLEK
-87 RLFKKAAEQ
+87 RLFKNAAEQ

-102 EYDDQYSGTDLS
+102 EYDDQYSGADLL
-114 LYYEALKRLN
+114 LYYQALTRLN
-124 ALNDS
+124 ALDDS

-137 QQMKRHGNNPRFL
+137 EQMKRHGGNPYFL
-150 MAAALLYQE
+150 MDAAHLYQN
-159 ASHAFKL
+159 ASHTFKL
-166 VDGSYIRCNNV
+166 VDGAYIRSTEP

-189 VEALRCLFKAMQIAE
+189 VEALRCLSKAMQLAE
-204 QQGDMALLGQL
+204 KEKNMKLLGQL
-215 RFATAQAFLRQD
+215 RFMTAQALLVKGSRY
-227 GRFSPLSPV
+227 SSLSPF
-236 QTYASLGN
+236 QAYAALGN
-244 LTSLKELPDYVAKD
+244 LTSLKELPGYVAR
-258 ESSPFRNVKTLPVAV
+258 EEAPPFRNVATVPVTV
-273 NSKTGKPE
+273 NAKTGKPE

-293 AKNDGERL
+293 AKNDGERM

-306 SAIQADPEIANQVNY
+306 AAIQANPELANQVNY
-321 FTASWCCTLF
+321 FTASWCHRLF

-338 DQELVYGPG
+338 DQEFVYGPG
-347 NAGSVAGIDPAQLKT
+347 NAGMVAGINPEELKT
-362 NQTVVKTDRTDKG
+362 NQTVVKTDRTGNG
-375 KFMLITLPPDY
+375 KFLLTTLPPDY
-386 DFIRIASA
+386 DFIRIAAA
-394 VRPAPSPDYYV
+394 VRVTPEPDYYV
-405 NACNLVADEF
+405 NAGNLAANEF

-425 DLLAK
+425 ELLGK
-430 TLQTWNTVSWNNGD
+430 ILQTWNAQSWNQAD
-444 KEKFLRVAESLKKRL
+444 KEDFLHVADNLKKRI
-459 ASITEPNGTFDT
+459 ASITEPNGMFDA

-482 EVAFSYRNAAHARVT
+482 TVAFSYRNAAQASVT

-502 MRRWQQERM
+502 MKRWQEERM
-511 DTVQSSRTLGRE
+511 DKVQTSSTLGNAYR
-523 YAKKYSSS
+523 KKYSSL

-539 YNQSYAR
+539 HEPSYAR

-554 KDIDLAPGDQ
+554 EKVALAPGER

-578 SGWYLLTVT
+578 PGWYLLTVT

-612 GNLWFLADARTG
+612 GNLWFLADAGTG
-624 MPVEGGDLRL
+624 MPVEGGSLRL
-634 LRYGENKTLKKHQV
+634 LRYQEDKTLQKHQV

-654 NGAMIETIPPPD
+654 NGAMIETIPPRGSRTPS
-666 RREVFYDRFLGI
+666 YNMFLGI
-678 ASKGSSYVLAGTSD
+678 ASKGDSYVLAGVSD

-698 NQLMNTANKASDPY
+698 NYLMDTANKASDPY

-733 VLFRPN
+733 VLFRPD
-739 IAAPGTQDCAGK
+739 IANPGTKDCAGK

-764 SVFPQK
+764 SVFPPK

-783 LLIPAG
+783 LLIPAE
-789 APLGQYEAKLK
+789 APLGQYGAKLK
-800 LHDSANLDFRLYA
+800 LHDSAAPDFRLYA

-827 VQMDA
+827 VRMDA
-832 PSKPIRLGQPIPVS
+832 PSRPIRLGRPIPVS

-861 ASITITRSLGA
+861 ATITITRTLGA

-882 WLYDSSFSPYYVPFS
+882 WLYDRSFSPYYIPFS
-897 SDAPLTVLKKTVP
+897 PDAPLTVLEKTVP
-910 LNKDGKAS
+910 LDKDGKAS

-935 TYRVTASVTDAS
+935 TYRVSASVTDAS
-947 LREVFTSG
+947 LREVSASG

-965 IFTSLNRGYAPTG
+965 IFTALNRGYAPTG

-992 VKISHAKGTTR
+992 AKIAHAKGTSV
-1003 LQHIRPDG
+1003 LQHIRADG
-1011 SRQDLETWN
+1011 SREALETWN
-1020 IATGKEGEASLS
+1020 ITTGKEGEATLS
-1032 FQTRESGLYALSTT
+1032 FQTRESGLYALSST

-1053 KVEDSFQFLSYGA
+1053 RVEESFQFLSYGK

-1074 EPLAIT
+1074 NPLSIT
-1080 PDKKEYAPGE
+1080 PDKKEYAPGD
-1090 TARLLVTSD
+1090 TAKLLLASD
-1099 YPDARVWTFLRN
+1099 YPDAHVWTFLRN
-1111 SWKNES
+1111 SWKDES
-1117 RRLVALDRQTALV
+1117 RSLVPLDRQTALV

-1153 LYQASAEL
+1153 LHTASAEL
-1161 LLPPASQILSPSV
+1161 LIPPASQILAPSV
-1174 TSGKPQYQPG
+1174 TPGKSQYQPG
-1184 EKGQVT
+1184 EEGRVT

-1201 SNGIV
+1201 RNGIV

-1225 IAKTVWGSLNSTRF
+1225 IAKTVWGSLNETGF
-1239 LNLKKMTASGTQ
+1239 LSLKKMTAAGTQ
-1251 KDRGPDQPYFQSL
+1251 QDRGPDQPYFQSL
-1264 VQTGYRYMA
+1264 LYSDYGYLLRREKGA
-1273 RDKMA
+1273 V
-1278 PINGFATAG
+1278 NGFATAG
-1287 PRSGNYAV
+1287 VRSGNYAISGKAASRV
-1295 AVKSV
+1295 LA
-1300 NRLLGEGAAL
+1300 EGAAV
-1310 PAAAPAPV
+1310 PAAAPVPV
-1318 VQYKGAGD
+1318 MQQMAAD
-1326 EVSAEDDFFANAPG
+1326 EESAESDSFAAGQGDADVQEN
-1340 SMDLRGNASPP
+1340 SSPH
-1351 IQLRTHFADCLKWC
+1351 IQLRTNFADCIKWC
-1365 GTLKTDG
+1365 GTLRTDE

-1381 MPDNLTTWKAAAWT
+1381 MPDNLTTWKAAAWA
-1395 ITPELQ
+1395 ITPGLQ

-1411 TKDFMVSLQAPRF
+1411 TKDFMVSMQAPRF

-1446 ARVSIALKD
+1446 ARVSISLKD

-1464 APSVKALAPDTDNS
+1464 APAVKGLAADTDNS

-1490 AVVNWWTVA
+1490 AVVNWWTA
-1499 VREGTATVAMEAA
+1499 AIREGTAAVALVPRS
-1512 AGSTGDA
+1512 GSTGDA
-1519 MQMSFPVLVHGMKQ
+1519 MQMNFPVLVHGMKQ

-1547 QKLSINLPQQRRR
+1547 QKLSISLPQQRRR
-1560 EESELTVKVSPS
+1560 EESELVVKVSPS

-1603 VVTNTL
+1603 VVTDAL
-1609 KQLGLNPGAALQSH
+1609 KQLGLNPGAALKSH
-1623 RNLNPQAIKD
+1623 RNLNPQAIKN
-1633 KAFYDKVMKKLKRNP
+1633 KAFHDSVMKKLERNP
-1648 VYDEAKL
+1648 VYDEAAL
-1655 KKMAAEGIAALREK
+1655 KKMAAKGISSLREK

-1683 EGDPVMTAHVLHGLK
+1683 EGDPVMTAHVAHGLK
-1698 LASNTATIPE
+1698 IASNTVNVPD
-1708 GMLTRAIRWLK
+1708 GMLSGAVRWLK
-1719 DHQEK
+1719 NYQES
-1724 QVTLLARGDEYR
+1724 QAALLEKGDEYR

-1748 EAIRKLGNYRLTAS
+1748 EAIRKLGDYRLTAS
-1762 AEDTLIYSVL
+1762 ATDTLVYSVL
-1772 AECGVSNL
+1772 AECGVKNL

-1794 VISQIQLAEILL
+1794 VISQVQLAEILL
-1806 DAHRMGDFKKVLPI
+1806 DAHRMDDFKKVMPI

-1845 RWYGSDV
+1845 RWYGSGV

-1886 TYWNSTKDTA
+1886 SYWDSTKDTA

-1903 AYLFQTREGMED
+1903 AYLLQTREGMED

-1928 TITSTKE
+1928 TIASTKE

-1945 MSGKDLTDGKHVITI
+1945 MSGKDLADGSHVITI
-1960 RRKKGKG
+1960 RRKKGSG

-1985 AAGNAVTVERCY
+1985 AAGNAVTVERSY
-1997 YRILKET
+1997 YRIRKET

-2013 QTDSGE
+2013 QTDAGE
-2019 LVTQGK
+2019 LVSQGK
-2025 DLTRRTLLKNG
+2025 DVTRRTLLKDG

-2059 LMLRDPKPA
+2059 LMLLDPKPA
-2068 GCESRETASGYAQMG
+2068 GCESQETTSGYAWMG
-2083 TVSGYKEIGDEEIRI
+2083 TVSGYKEIGDEEIRV
-2098 FLSSLPMGEYQISH
+2098 FLSSLPMGQYQISH

-2121 FSALPAII
+2121 FSALPAVI

-2140 SREHKVGIS
+2140 SKEHKIGIS

>member
-9 LLAGGMMASGMP
+9 FLAAGMLASGMAS
-21 FPAAATP
+21 AASSGTSP
-28 RQQEENPIHAGNN
+28 QEQEGHAA
-41 DRGQGDSPSPTRQ
+41 R
-54 QGTRNVKDADKVSSV
+54 DADKASSPAG
-69 SRQQRK
+69 QQRK
-75 ESVEAIQKLLNK
+75 QSTEAIEKLLEK
-87 RLFKKAAEQ
+87 RLFKQAAEQ
-96 ALKQLD
+96 SLKQLN
-102 EYDDQYSGTDLS
+102 EYDDQYSGADLL
-114 LYYEALKRLN
+114 LYYQALKRLN
-124 ALNDS
+124 ALDDS
-129 TNLDTILQ
+129 LNLDTILQ
-137 QQMKRHGNNPRFL
+137 EQMKRHGNNPQFL
-150 MAAALLYQE
+150 MDAALLYQD
-159 ASHAFKL
+159 AFHTFKL
-166 VDGSYIRCNNV
+166 VDGAYIRGSEP

-189 VEALRCLFKAMQIAE
+189 VQALRCLFKAMQLA
-204 QQGDMALLGQL
+204 QKDGDMKLLGQL
-215 RFATAQAFLRQD
+215 RFLTAQALLIRSS
-227 GRFSPLSPV
+227 RYNSPSPF
-236 QTYASLGN
+236 QAYAALGN
-244 LTSLKELPDYVAKD
+244 LTSLKELPDYVSREEA
-258 ESSPFRNVKTLPVAV
+258 SPFRNVGTVPVTV
-273 NSKTGKPE
+273 NPETGKPE

-293 AKNDGERL
+293 AKNDGERM

-306 SAIQADPEIANQVNY
+306 AAIQADPEMANQINCY
-321 FTASWCCTLF
+321 TASWCQQLF

-338 DQELVYGPG
+338 DQEFVYGPG
-347 NAGSVAGIDPAQLKT
+347 NAGAVAGINPAELKT
-362 NQTVVKTDRTDKG
+362 NQTVVKTDRTGKG
-375 KFMLITLPPDY
+375 KFMLVTLPPDY
-386 DFIRIASA
+386 DFIRIAST
-394 VRPAPSPDYYV
+394 VTPAPYPKYYIT
-405 NACNLVADEF
+405 ASNLAADEF
-415 LARNQRPAAA
+415 LSRNQRPHAAET
-425 DLLAK
+425 LATALK
-430 TLQTWNTVSWNNGD
+430 NWNAQSWDQQD
-444 KEKFLRVAESLKKRL
+444 KEGFLRMADNLKKRI
-459 ASITEPNGTFDT
+459 AAITEPNGTFDA
-471 DKRTLLAGEPV
+471 DQRILLSGEPV
-482 EVAFSYRNAAHARVT
+482 TVSFSYRNAARARVT
-497 ARSVD
+497 ARFVD

-511 DTVQSSRTLGRE
+511 NKVQSSSTLGKAYR
-523 YAKKYSSS
+523 KKYSSM

-539 YNQSYAR
+539 HDKSYAD

-554 KDIDLAPGDQ
+554 QDVALDPGDR

-570 QIPVPTRK
+570 QIPVPAEQP
-578 SGWYLLTVT
+578 GWYLLTVT

-612 GNLWFLADARTG
+612 GNLWFLADAKTG
-624 MPVEGGDLRL
+624 TPVEGADLHL
-634 LRYGENKTLKKHQV
+634 LRYREDRTLKKHQV

-654 NGAMIETIPPPD
+654 DGALIETIPSPD
-666 RREVFYDRFLGI
+666 RQNPFYSMFLGI
-678 ASKGSSYVLAGTSD
+678 ASRGNSYVIAGLEG

-698 NQLMNTANKASDPY
+698 NQLMGTDNKASDPY

-733 VLFRPN
+733 VLFRPD
-739 IAAPGTQDCAGK
+739 IANPGTQDCAGK

-757 TSPTGDE
+757 TDPTGDK
-764 SVFPQK
+764 SVFPPK

-789 APLGQYEAKLK
+789 AQLGQYSASLQ
-800 LHDSANLDFRLYA
+800 LQDSADPDFRLYA

-827 VQMDA
+827 VKMDA
-832 PSKPIRLGQPIPVS
+832 PSKPIRLGQSIPVS

-861 ASITITRSLGA
+861 ATITITRTLGA
-872 DVWTPYWKWS
+872 DVWTPYWKWG
-882 WLYDSSFSPYYVPFS
+882 WLYDRSFSPYYIPFS
-897 SDAPLTVLKKTVP
+897 PDAPLTVLEKTVP
-910 LNKDGKAS
+910 LDKDGKAS

-925 DARDFASQNI
+925 DARDFASRNI
-935 TYRVTASVTDAS
+935 TYRVSASVTDAS
-947 LREVFTSG
+947 LREISASG

-978 TPVQASITAATADG
+978 TPVQATITAATADG
-992 VKISHAKGTTR
+992 VKIGAATGTTV
-1003 LQHIRPDG
+1003 LQHIKADG
-1011 SRQDLETWN
+1011 SRQALETWN
-1020 IATGKEGEASLS
+1020 ITTGKEGEASLS

-1046 LEDEHGN
+1046 LEDGQGN
-1053 KVEDSFQFLSYGA
+1053 KVQESFQFLSYGT
-1066 GKQNPFKI
+1066 GKHNPFKI
-1074 EPLAIT
+1074 KPLAIT
-1080 PDKKEYAPGE
+1080 PDKREYAPGD
-1090 TARLLVTSD
+1090 TAKLLVTSD

-1117 RRLVALDRQTALV
+1117 RRLVSLDRQTALV

-1153 LYQASAEL
+1153 LHQASAEL
-1161 LLPPASQILSPSV
+1161 LLPPDSQILSPSV
-1174 TSGKPQYQPG
+1174 TPGKPQYQPAEQG
-1184 EKGQVT
+1184 SVT

-1201 SNGIV
+1201 KNGIV

-1225 IAKTVWGSLNSTRF
+1225 IAKTVWGGLNGTTF
-1239 LNLKKMTASGTQ
+1239 LNLKKMTASGTSQ
-1251 KDRGPDQPYFQSL
+1251 DRGPDQPYFQSL
-1264 VQTGYRYMA
+1264 LFYGRYGYLTRDQIGTFNGLATG
-1273 RDKMA
+1273 
-1278 PINGFATAG
+1278 GL
-1287 PRSGNYAV
+1287 RSGNSAILS
-1295 AVKSV
+1295 KSES
-1300 NRLLGEGAAL
+1300 RFLAEGAA

-1318 VQYKGAGD
+1318 MQSKAAD
-1326 EVSAEDDFFANAPG
+1326 EG
-1340 SMDLRGNASPP
+1340 SMENDSFAAGQGNTDAPENASPA
-1351 IQLRTHFADCLKWC
+1351 IQLRTNFADCIKWC

-1381 MPDNLTTWKAAAWT
+1381 MPDNLTTWKAAAWV
-1395 ITPELQ
+1395 ITSSLQ

-1411 TKDFMVSLQAPRF
+1411 TKDFMVSMQAPRF

-1446 ARVSIALKD
+1446 ARVSISLKD

-1464 APSVKALAPDTDNS
+1464 APAVKGLAADTDNS

-1490 AVVNWWTVA
+1490 AVVNWWTA
-1499 VREGTATVAMEAA
+1499 AIREGTATVAMEAA
-1512 AGSTGDA
+1512 AGSAGDA
-1519 MQMSFPVLVHGMKQ
+1519 MQMNFPVLVHGMKQ
-1533 LHAGSAVVL
+1533 LHADSAVVL

-1547 QKLSINLPQQRRR
+1547 QQLSITLPQQRRR
-1560 EESELTVKVSPS
+1560 EESELVVKVSPS

-1609 KQLGLNPGAALQSH
+1609 KQLGLNPGAALESH
-1623 RNLNPQAIKD
+1623 RNLNPQTIRD
-1633 KAFYDKVMKKLKRNP
+1633 KAFYDGVMKRLERNP
-1648 VYDEAKL
+1648 VYDEAAL
-1655 KKMAAEGIAALREK
+1655 KKLAAKGIASLREK
-1669 QLSNGSWGWFGGAS
+1669 QLSNGSWGWFGGAN
-1683 EGDPVMTAHVLHGLK
+1683 EGDPVMTAHVAHGLK
-1698 LASNTATIPE
+1698 LASNTVKVPE
-1708 GMLTRAIRWLK
+1708 GMLSGAVRWLENY
-1719 DHQEK
+1719 QAG
-1724 QVTLLARGDEYR
+1724 QASLLAKGDEYR
-1736 KLEKLPDGPKKK
+1736 KLEQLPDGPGKK
-1748 EAIRKLGNYRLTAS
+1748 EAIRKLGDYRLTAS
-1762 AEDTLIYSVL
+1762 ATDALVYSVL
-1772 AECGVSNL
+1772 VEGGVINL

-1806 DAHRMGDFKKVLPI
+1806 DAHRMDDFKKVMPI

-1866 PGNPVTARLAKWLLN
+1866 PNNPVTARLAKWLLN

-1886 TYWNSTKDTA
+1886 SYWNSTKDTA

-1928 TITSTKE
+1928 TIASTKE
-1935 TLFTFDNAFR
+1935 TLFTFDNVFR
-1945 MSGKDLTDGKHVITI
+1945 MSGKDLADGKHAITI

-1967 NIYANSTLSY
+1967 NIYANSTLTY

-1985 AAGNAVTVERCY
+1985 AAGNAVTVERAY
-1997 YRILKET
+1997 YRIQKET
-2004 VKDDSVKDT
+2004 VKDGAVRDT

-2019 LVTQGK
+2019 LVSQGK
-2025 DLTRRTLLKNG
+2025 DVTRRTLLQHG
-2036 DVIASGDIIEVV
+2036 DVIASGDTIEVV

-2059 LMLRDPKPA
+2059 LMLLDPKPA
-2068 GCESRETASGYAQMG
+2068 GCESQETASGYAWMG

-2098 FLSSLPMGEYQISH
+2098 FLSSLPMGSYQISH

-2121 FSALPAII
+2121 FSALPAVI

-2140 SREHKVGIS
+2140 SREHKIGIS